1 MTKINVWEEWH
12 YAHSVINWNEEARR
26 EIARKANDDAMLDWA
41 EEETTMFWEWVK
53 DLNDTVG
60 GCEFCGNTKV
70 VGVNGYGERYCAG
83 CLQDMID
90 SIDDA
95 MLGRAR

>member
-1 MTKINVWEEWH
+1 MTTKINVWEEWH
-12 YAHSVINWNEEARR
+12 YAHSVINWNEEARQ
-26 EIARKANDDAMLDWA
+26 EIARKAAG
-41 EEETTMFWEWVK
+41 E
-53 DLNDTVG
+53 
-60 GCEFCGNTKV
+60 CEYCGSPDV